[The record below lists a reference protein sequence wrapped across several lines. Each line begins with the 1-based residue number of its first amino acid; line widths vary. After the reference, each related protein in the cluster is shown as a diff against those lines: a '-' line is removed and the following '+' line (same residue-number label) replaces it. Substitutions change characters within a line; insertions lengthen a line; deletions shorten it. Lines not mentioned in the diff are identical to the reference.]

1 MLAPLRIALICYHS
15 SPVGRLG
22 DTKTGGMNV
31 YVRQIAGELA
41 SRGCHVDV
49 FTRTH
54 DPDEPQIVPIGDG
67 ARVIHLEAGPPDAE
81 LDDLHSYTSAF
92 SEAVSHFQRREGI
105 RYDLIHSHYWLS
117 GIVAIELSSLWNSP
131 HFATFHTLARTKQ
144 RARAGELE
152 SDLRAHAEQR
162 IIDLA
167 DTIVVSTHIEREDI
181 ARLYQVNRTPIEVIP
196 PGVNTN
202 LFHPADTRMARQKL
216 NLPDKRTI
224 LYVGRIEPLKGLDIL
239 LRAVALL
246 SDGVGANLLIV
257 GGSLEKDAELE
268 RLNTLAD
275 NLDISDIV
283 TFIGS
288 VDQEQLPDYYN
299 AADVFVL
306 PSWYESFGLAALEAM
321 SCGTPVVVSR
331 VGGLTTFVEH
341 GKTGYLVPWRCPEAF
356 ARNLETPLENPS
368 LRKAM
373 GSAARNKAMR
383 LSWAAMANELLA
395 CYNHSTELA
404 STALRE
410 HEHERL
416 KFTHPPSERP

>member
-1 MLAPLRIALICYHS
+1 MSSHHQSDEEPALRIALICYHS

-49 FTRTH
+49 FTRAH
-54 DPDEPQIVPIGDG
+54 GLDEPQIVPIGDG
-67 ARVIHLEAGPPDAE
+67 ARVIHMEAGPPDAA
-81 LDDLHSYTSAF
+81 LDDLHSYTSDF
-92 SEAVSHFQRREGI
+92 SEAVSLFQRREGVQ
-105 RYDLIHSHYWLS
+105 YDLIHSHYWLS
-117 GIVAIELSSLWNSP
+117 GVVAIELSRLWNLP

-144 RARAGELE
+144 RARAGERE

-162 IIDLA
+162 IIDSA
-167 DTIVVSTHIEREDI
+167 DAIVVSTHIERDDI
-181 ARLYQVNRTPIEVIP
+181 ARLYQASCTPVEVIP

-202 LFHPADTRMARQKL
+202 QFHPADTRMSRQRM
-216 NLPDKRTI
+216 NLPDKRTV

-239 LRAVALL
+239 LRAIALL
-246 SDGVGANLLIV
+246 NDGAGANLLIV
-257 GGSLEKDAELE
+257 GGSPEKDVELE

-275 NLDISDIV
+275 KLDISDIV
-283 TFIGS
+283 TFTGS
-288 VDQEQLPDYYN
+288 VDQKQLPNYYN

-341 GKTGYLVPWRCPEAF
+341 GKSGYLVPWRCPEAF
-356 ARNLETPLENPS
+356 ARSLEILLENPS

-373 GSAARNKAMR
+373 GNAARNKAQS
-383 LSWAAMANELLA
+383 LSWTTMASELLA
-395 CYNHSTELA
+395 CYNKST
-404 STALRE
+404 S
-410 HEHERL
+410 
-416 KFTHPPSERP
+416 

>member
-1 MLAPLRIALICYHS
+1 MLRIALICFHS
-15 SPVGRLG
+15 CPVGRLG

-41 SRGCHVDV
+41 ARGCQVDV
-49 FTRTH
+49 FTRAH
-54 DPDEPQIVPIGDG
+54 DLDEPQIVPIGDG
-67 ARVIHLEAGPPDAE
+67 ARVIHLEAGPPDTA
-81 LDDLHSYTSAF
+81 LDSLHSYTSAF
-92 SEAVSHFQRREGI
+92 SESVSLFQQREGI

-117 GIVAIELSSLWNSP
+117 GIVAIELSRLWNSP

-162 IIDLA
+162 IIELA
-167 DTIVVSTHIEREDI
+167 DAVVVSTSIEKEDI
-181 ARLYQVNRTPIEVIP
+181 ARLYQVNCTSIEVIP
-196 PGVNTN
+196 PGVNTD

-216 NLPDKRTI
+216 NLGNRRTI

-239 LRAVALL
+239 LKAIALL
-246 SDGVGANLLIV
+246 NDSTGANLIIV

-268 RLNTLAD
+268 RLNTLAN

-283 TFIGS
+283 TFTGS
-288 VDQEQLPDYYN
+288 VDQEYLPDYYN

-321 SCGTPVVVSR
+321 ACGTPVVVSR

-341 GKTGYLVPWRCPEAF
+341 GKTGHLVPWRCPEAF
-356 ARNLETPLENPS
+356 ARSLETLLANPA
-368 LRKAM
+368 LRNAMGTAARRKAL
-373 GSAARNKAMR
+373 S

-395 CYNHSTELA
+395 CYNH
-404 STALRE
+404 
-410 HEHERL
+410 
-416 KFTHPPSERP
+416 FTD

>member
-1 MLAPLRIALICYHS
+1 MLRIALICYHS

-41 SRGCHVDV
+41 SRGCQVDV
-49 FTRTH
+49 FTRAH
-54 DPDEPQIVPIGDG
+54 NLQEPQIIPIGDA
-67 ARVIHLEAGPPDAE
+67 ARVIHLEAGPTNAA
-81 LDDLHSYTSAF
+81 LDDLYSYTLAF
-92 SEAVSHFQRREGI
+92 SEAVSLFQQREGV

-117 GIVAIELSSLWNSP
+117 GVVAIELSRLWDSP

-144 RARAGELE
+144 RARAGERE
-152 SDLRAHAEQR
+152 SDLRARAEQH

-167 DTIVVSTHIEREDI
+167 DTIVVSTHVEKEDI
-181 ARLYQVNRTPIEVIP
+181 VRLYQVNCTPIEVIP
-196 PGVNTN
+196 PGVDTN
-202 LFHPADTRMARQKL
+202 LFRPSDTGMSRQKL
-216 NLPDKRTI
+216 NLPDRRTI

-246 SDGVGANLLIV
+246 SEGPGANLLIV
-257 GGSLEKDAELE
+257 GGSPERDAELE

-275 NLDISDIV
+275 DLDISDIV
-283 TFIGS
+283 TFTGS
-288 VDQEQLPDYYN
+288 VDQEQLPNFYN

-341 GKTGYLVPWRCPEAF
+341 GKTGYMVPWRCPEAF
-356 ARNLETPLENPS
+356 ARNLETLLENPS
-368 LRKAM
+368 LRNAM

-404 STALRE
+404 SMALRE